1 MSDRK
6 VVGGVRLTEGLQ
18 VAEFD
23 WVSDTRLVYSIAE
36 RIPGR
41 EQPAATGEMYAVD
54 YNGKNHAI
62 IYGVRALGERP
73 SLSSR
78 RSAES
83 SYASRRQECTDRR
96 VRVETWRGKK
106 ILGAEVAIDKPEIFW
121 LDKGRQ
127 HGEDLPVAAEGATRP
142 APQVRQ
148 RNPRWASVDCAGGL
162 RR

>member
-1 MSDRK
+1 MSARK

-73 SLSSR
+73 SLR
-78 RSAES
+78 EWIGIAM
-83 SYASRRQECTDRR
+83 
-96 VRVETWRGKK
+96 V
-106 ILGAEVAIDKPEIFW
+106 
-121 LDKGRQ
+121 
-127 HGEDLPVAAEGATRP
+127 
-142 APQVRQ
+142 
-148 RNPRWASVDCAGGL
+148 AGGVL
-162 RR
+162 VLAFKR